1 MTRITII
8 ASGTRG
14 DVQPAIALGAAL
26 LAAGYQVRLLA
37 ASGFRA
43 WIEGHGL
50 EAAPSAV
57 DMEALMDSEDGRAWV
72 RHGHQPRAQ
81 LRHMGRL
88 LERFATQLV
97 EEAWEACGDA

>member
-26 LAAGYQVRLLA
+26 QAAGYRVRLLA

-50 EAAPSAV
+50 GSTPWASGPSRSQGTA
-57 DMEALMDSEDGRAWV
+57 
-72 RHGHQPRAQ
+72 
-81 LRHMGRL
+81 
-88 LERFATQLV
+88 
-97 EEAWEACGDA
+97 